1 MIHIWRLWK
10 LSSFQDP
17 HSLVH
22 LRQKI
27 SPPPWSSFKQTLP
40 AFSIINQLKENII
53 QGWLLYVIRS
63 FLYVSFRFQYQ
74 LINLIWIFFY
84 FFSSSWSLIMWLYT
98 LKCAVVQ
105 KNHGFYLYNYL
116 HFQYSFCNQPVLF
129 AQFENVNKLWNNNRT
144 VHVNKQNKNKIKT
157 NSRHIQVDHA
167 FYCSI

>member
-63 FLYVSFRFQYQ
+63 FLLVGFRLQYQ
-74 LINLIWIFFY
+74 LINLAWLSFDFFSFSWSITIY
-84 FFSSSWSLIMWLYT
+84 FFVVLYSCVCSCP
-98 LKCAVVQ
+98 KISQNV
-105 KNHGFYLYNYL
+105 FYLYFDVSSVIPWYL
-116 HFQYSFCNQPVLF
+116 NWRI
-129 AQFENVNKLWNNNRT
+129 NNKFFD
-144 VHVNKQNKNKIKT
+144 KFMF
-157 NSRHIQVDHA
+157 S
-167 FYCSI
+167 